1 MIQTELRYKL
11 SNEVDMLK
19 GNIARM
25 CVTDDFNELERMVY
39 FALRR
44 IHTIE
49 DTRREMMLIEKYGP
63 DYINNTMKLVD
74 ALPL

>member
-1 MIQTELRYKL
+1 MTQTELRQKL
-11 SNEVDMLK
+11 TTEVDMLK

-39 FALRR
+39 FAMRR

-49 DTRREMMLIEKYGP
+49 DTKREMMLIEKYGP
-63 DYINNTMKLVD
+63 DYINNTMKLID

>member
-1 MIQTELRYKL
+1 MTQIELRQKL
-11 SNEVDMLK
+11 STEVDMLK

-39 FALRR
+39 FAMRR
-44 IHTIE
+44 IYTIE
-49 DTRREMMLIEKYGP
+49 DTKREMMLIEKYGP
-63 DYINNTMKLVD
+63 DYINNTMKLID

>member
-1 MIQTELRYKL
+1 MTQTELRQKL
-11 SNEVDMLK
+11 STEVDMLK
-19 GNIARM
+19 GNIARI

-39 FALRR
+39 FAMRR

-49 DTRREMMLIEKYGP
+49 DTKREMMLIEKYGP
-63 DYINNTMKLVD
+63 DYINNTIKLID

>member
-1 MIQTELRYKL
+1 MTQIELRQKL
-11 SNEVDMLK
+11 STEVDMLK

-39 FALRR
+39 FAMRR

-49 DTRREMMLIEKYGP
+49 DTKREMMLIEKYGP
-63 DYINNTMKLVD
+63 DYINNTMKLID

>member
-1 MIQTELRYKL
+1 
-11 SNEVDMLK
+11 MLK

-39 FALRR
+39 FAMRR

-49 DTRREMMLIEKYGP
+49 DTRREMLLIEKYGENHKEIISKQ
-63 DYINNTMKLVD
+63 INELF
-74 ALPL
+74 

>member
-1 MIQTELRYKL
+1 MTQAELRQKL
-11 SNEVDMLK
+11 STEVDMLK
-19 GNIARM
+19 GNIARI

-39 FALRR
+39 FAMRR

-49 DTRREMMLIEKYGP
+49 DTKREIMLIEKYGP
-63 DYINNTMKLVD
+63 DYINNTIKLID

>member
-1 MIQTELRYKL
+1 MTQTELRQKL
-11 SNEVDMLK
+11 STEVDMLK
-19 GNIARM
+19 GNIARI

-39 FALRR
+39 FAMRR

-49 DTRREMMLIEKYGP
+49 DTKREMMLIEKYGP
-63 DYINNTMKLVD
+63 DYINNTMKLID